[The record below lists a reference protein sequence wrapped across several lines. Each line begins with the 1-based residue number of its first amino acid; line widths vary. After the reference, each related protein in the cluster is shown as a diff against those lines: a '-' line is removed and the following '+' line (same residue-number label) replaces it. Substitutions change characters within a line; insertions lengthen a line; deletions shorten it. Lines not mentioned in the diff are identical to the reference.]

1 VLEQL
6 VHTQAPVSV
15 RRRSAL
21 RIALRLGKH
30 AALVAAFAVWFVA
43 FRPAALGGPAQYV
56 MVAGTSM
63 LPTLRTGDV
72 VVVHRHSTYRV
83 GDIVAYR
90 IPKGMPAAGGR
101 VIHRIVGGS
110 DATGYTTLGD
120 NRKSDD
126 LWHPKNADI
135 LGSVSVRLPHA
146 ALAARLMR
154 SPLVLASLAGGLGFA
169 FVLGTGAREDQ
180 HDRRRHS

>member
-1 VLEQL
+1 M
-6 VHTQAPVSV
+6 
-15 RRRSAL
+15 
-21 RIALRLGKH
+21 
-30 AALVAAFAVWFVA
+30 ALVAAFAVWFVA

-72 VVVHRHSTYRV
+72 VVVHRHATYRV

-110 DATGYTTLGD
+110 AAAGYTTLGD

-126 LWHPKNADI
+126 LWRPKNADI

-146 ALAARLMR
+146 ALAAQLLR
-154 SPLVLASLAGGLGFA
+154 SPLVLASLAAGLAFA
-169 FVLGTGAREDQ
+169 FVLGAGTKEDQ
-180 HDRRRHS
+180 HDRRRQQ